1 MDVFTTAQ
9 QKSFDDFMTVYRSGD
24 EHSHYGGHSL
34 LFYALANSNSE
45 SRYRI
50 ATFLLNQ
57 HADLGD
63 VDNHKNNLL
72 HILFRGFNQEHH
84 VAEDIELARRLIGR
98 GVDAAAPNR
107 AGTVPLMHVLAAKDF
122 KPQEHEPL
130 IDLWLEQ
137 PHPGL
142 KHYSTEYGGTA
153 LDIALRR
160 PYWLDTASRIKG
172 RLILADGLVATVS
185 PHPVLARLVFI
196 LTDAGIGVTIKN
208 RVLSIGREQN
218 VRSVLFW
225 SQDELWH
232 VGYHSTRFT
241 DRHTENLKIATLS
254 TPDIEVALRW
264 LICRTANQY
273 RTHSK
278 RCWAQLLPLRTAGR
292 FASGWS
298 AEQVSVKDSYVGTV
312 EARLIQPD
320 GLPLHMR
327 MATALPHAI
336 ELAALSHLMEF
347 SPQQVLDAYLDP
359 DGSPLPV
366 HLLERGI
373 PDRTMG
379 DDFYRLV
386 TARGKAWHYLDDE
399 IQPPGNFDRVP
410 HFWCEDG
417 CWHYG
422 HTERGELRS
431 PDVSSPHFAVILRWA
446 AYDVLNDARADNGW
460 PMLLT
465 NYWKPRL
472 APVWAT
478 HSPQEHPG
486 CVCLITPTGSILNT
500 VIHSANEKNAAAL
513 SHLMSLN
520 PTEVIDC
527 FVQETGGRF
536 HEQLDPGPSSAPGR
550 T

>member
-1 MDVFTTAQ
+1 MDVFTAAQ

-63 VDNHKNNLL
+63 VDSHKNNLL

-84 VAEDIELARRLIGR
+84 VAEDIELAQRLINR

-122 KPQEHEPL
+122 KPQDHEPL

-241 DRHTENLKIATLS
+241 DGHTENLKIATLS

-298 AEQVSVKDSYVGTV
+298 AEQVSVQDSYAGTV

-320 GLPLHMR
+320 GSRCTCAWLPPFHMLLSLR
-327 MATALPHAI
+327 RFPTLWSSLPNRYWMLISTPMATHCRCI
-336 ELAALSHLMEF
+336 F
-347 SPQQVLDAYLDP
+347 WN
-359 DGSPLPV
+359 G
-366 HLLERGI
+366 GT

-386 TARGKAWHYLDDE
+386 TARGKVWYYLDDE
-399 IQPPGNFDRVP
+399 IQPPGSFDRVP

-465 NYWKPRL
+465 NYWNRGWPRMGYTLSTRTPRL
-472 APVWAT
+472 RVPNNSHWL
-478 HSPQEHPG
+478 HSQHG
-486 CVCLITPTGSILNT
+486 NSQRKR
-500 VIHSANEKNAAAL
+500 EKCRSTL
-513 SHLMSLN
+513 PSHE
-520 PTEVIDC
+520 P
-527 FVQETGGRF
+527 
-536 HEQLDPGPSSAPGR
+536 
-550 T
+550 